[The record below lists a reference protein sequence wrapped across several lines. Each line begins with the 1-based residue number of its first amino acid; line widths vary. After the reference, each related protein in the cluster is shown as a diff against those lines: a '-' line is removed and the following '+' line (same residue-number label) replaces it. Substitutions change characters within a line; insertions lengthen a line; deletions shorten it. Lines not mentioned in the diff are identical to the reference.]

1 MYFAHASVIW
11 TGLEGALSAPLSDS
25 WGGLRPGLES
35 SDSLTSLEA
44 DAERPRQ
51 LGAKV
56 TGGLGGSA
64 FSMRCLC
71 AVSPA
76 HPKLFKLLLS
86 LLNMTLL

>member
-1 MYFAHASVIW
+1 MYFAHTSVIW

-51 LGAKV
+51 LGAEG
-56 TGGLGGSA
+56 TGVLGALPSL
-64 FSMRCLC
+64 R
-71 AVSPA
+71 AVSVQ
-76 HPKLFKLLLS
+76 S
-86 LLNMTLL
+86 LRHIQSSLNYFSRYLT